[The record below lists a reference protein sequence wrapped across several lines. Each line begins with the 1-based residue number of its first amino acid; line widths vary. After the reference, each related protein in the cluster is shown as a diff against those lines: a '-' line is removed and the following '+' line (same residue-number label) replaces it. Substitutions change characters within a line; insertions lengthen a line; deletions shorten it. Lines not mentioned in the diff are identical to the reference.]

1 MLDHIKIA
9 LKMTKFYLLPSPH
22 LPKNTK
28 FKYFVYFGVDFNL
41 ILLSLKISFFFVYP
55 LFFSVLLLVHSYVFE
70 TWKRILKEE
79 IYFNLKKSRSFK
91 Y

>member
-9 LKMTKFYLLPSPH
+9 IKMTKFYLLPPTSQ
-22 LPKNTK
+22 KNTK

-55 LFFSVLLLVHSYVFE
+55 LFFSVLSLVHSYVFE